1 MKTPRIFV
9 VLVALM
15 MHFHVNAEPLSCQMQ
30 SMLAGLTA
38 IARDQGKSPTQVRTA
53 LQKGGDLTNS
63 EIKALID
70 IAFIH
75 MKKSSAQEISQAVL
89 MVCKG

>member
-1 MKTPRIFV
+1 MKVAGFFV
-9 VLVALM
+9 VLGMAITHL
-15 MHFHVNAEPLSCQMQ
+15 HVNAEPLSCQMQ
-30 SMLAGLTA
+30 SMLAGLSA
-38 IARDQGKSPTQVRTA
+38 SARDQGKSPAQIRTT

-70 IAFIH
+70 IAFVH
-75 MKKSSAQEISQAVL
+75 MKKSSPQEISQAVL

>member
-1 MKTPRIFV
+1 MKAPGVFV
-9 VLVALM
+9 VLVALIT
-15 MHFHVNAEPLSCQMQ
+15 HLHANASPLSCQMQ

-38 IARDQGKSPTQVRTA
+38 TARDQGKSPAQVRTT

-70 IAFIH
+70 IAYVH
-75 MKKSSAQEISQAVL
+75 MKKSSPQEISQAVL

>member
-1 MKTPRIFV
+1 MKALGSFL
-9 VLVALM
+9 VLVTLM
-15 MHFHVNAEPLSCQMQ
+15 AHLHVNAAPLSCQMQ
-30 SMLAGLTA
+30 STLTGLVAT
-38 IARDQGKSPTQVRTA
+38 ARDQGKSPAQIRKT

-70 IAFIH
+70 IVFVH
-75 MKKSSAQEISQAVL
+75 MKNSSPQEISQAVL